1 MLRPLTPHEQRRGF
15 AIAVAACTL
24 VAVLGLVSPHALER
38 VAIGSVAFVLRWLD
52 WFYLGTIGA
61 FVLLCVWLAFGRHG
75 KRRLGDEPPEFS
87 RFGWFAMLFAAGM
100 GSGLMFW
107 GVAEPITHYTAP
119 PVAAP
124 RSLAAARHAL
134 VLSDFHWGLHAWA
147 IYCIAALV
155 LAWFRF
161 RHGGEYVPGAPLRIA
176 FRGRWVE
183 PVARASDV
191 IGLLAVAFGVAGSM
205 GMGVLQMTSGLA
217 IVLERPVA
225 GGFAFVI
232 LLALMCA
239 YMASAAGPIE
249 RGIQWLSTINILLAV
264 VLLVALFVMGP
275 TGTIVQELGASSVDY
290 VVELFALTLLLEPWN
305 DLGAWLHEW
314 TLGYMIWWI
323 AWAPFVGVFVAR
335 ISRGRSI
342 REFVAGVVF
351 VPSVVSLVWFAVLGC
366 TAIELERAGT
376 GLSALVGD
384 DVTRVLFVV
393 LAQLDWPSGFPFSQ
407 VTSWLALV
415 LVFVFL
421 VTSVDSATYVLGMIT
436 SGGASKPP
444 LSHKLAWGVTM
455 GVVAAALVASRHV
468 GVIKAVAIL
477 GAIPFT
483 LVLLLQTIA
492 FLRVLAREP
501 RP

>member
-1 MLRPLTPHEQRRGF
+1 MT
-15 AIAVAACTL
+15 
-24 VAVLGLVSPHALER
+24 GLVWPVALER
-38 VAIGSVAFVLRWLD
+38 AALGSIAFVLRWLD
-52 WFYLGTIGA
+52 WFYLGTVGA
-61 FVLLCVWLAFGRHG
+61 FVVLSFWLALGRHG
-75 KRRLGDEPPEFS
+75 KRTLGDDPPEFS
-87 RFGWFAMLFAAGM
+87 RFGWWAMLFAAGM

-107 GVAEPITHYTAP
+107 GVAEPITHYASP
-119 PVAAP
+119 PVAEP
-124 RSLAAARHAL
+124 QTSAAARHAL

-155 LAWFRF
+155 LAWFKF
-161 RHGGEYVPGAPLRIA
+161 RHGAEYVPGAPLRIA

-191 IGLLAVAFGVAGSM
+191 VGLLAVAFGVAGAM
-205 GMGVLQMTSGLA
+205 GMGVLQMSSGLA
-217 IVLERPVA
+217 IVLDRPLAPSIAYAV
-225 GGFAFVI
+225 
-232 LLALMCA
+232 LLALACA
-239 YMASAAGPIE
+239 YMASALGPIE
-249 RGIQWLSTINILLAV
+249 RGIQWLSSINVVLAV
-264 VLLVALFVMGP
+264 IFVGTLFVVGP
-275 TGTIVQELGASSVDY
+275 TGVIVRELGASSVDY
-290 VVELFALTLLLEPWN
+290 VVELFALTFLLEPWD
-305 DLGAWLHEW
+305 DLGVWLHEW

-351 VPSVVSLVWFAVLGC
+351 VPSIVSLVWFAVLGC
-366 TAIELERAGT
+366 TAIDLERSGT
-376 GLSALVGD
+376 DLASLVGTD
-384 DVTRVLFVV
+384 ITRVLFVV
-393 LAQLDWPSGFPFSQ
+393 LGALPAAS
-407 VTSWLALV
+407 VMSWLALV

-444 LSHKLAWGVTM
+444 QSHKIAWGITM
-455 GVVAAALVASRHV
+455 AVVAAALVASRHV

-483 LVLLLQTIA
+483 LVLLLQTVA

-501 RP
+501 SVTAEPRTRPRP

>member
-1 MLRPLTPHEQRRGF
+1 VVSPFEQHRGF
-15 AIAVAACTL
+15 AIAVAACAC
-24 VAVLGLVSPHALER
+24 VAVVGLVWPEALER
-38 VAIGSVAFVLRWLD
+38 IAIGTVAFVLRWLD
-52 WFYLGTIGA
+52 WFYLGTVGV
-61 FVLLCVWLAFGRHG
+61 FVLLSIWLALGRHG

-87 RFGWFAMLFAAGM
+87 RFGWWAMLFAAGM

-161 RHGGEYVPGAPLRIA
+161 RHAADYVPGAPLRIA

-191 IGLLAVAFGVAGSM
+191 VGLLAIAFGVAGAM
-205 GMGVLQMTSGLA
+205 GMGILQMTSGLA
-217 IVLERPVA
+217 IVLERPLGTGVA
-225 GGFAFVI
+225 FAI
-232 LLALMCA
+232 LFALTGA
-239 YMASAAGPIE
+239 YMASAASPIE
-249 RGIQWLSTINILLAV
+249 RGIQWLSTTNV
-264 VLLVALFVMGP
+264 VLATAFVIVLFVMGP
-275 TGTIVQELGASSVDY
+275 TEIIVRELGASSVDY

-305 DLGAWLHEW
+305 DLGAWVHEW

-351 VPSVVSLVWFAVLGC
+351 VPSIVSLVWFAVLGC

-376 GLSALVGD
+376 GLAALVGT

-393 LAQLDWPSGFPFSQ
+393 LDQLPWGSAWAQA
-407 VTSWLALV
+407 TSWLALV

-436 SGGASKPP
+436 SGGASNPP
-444 LSHKLAWGVTM
+444 LSHKLAWGITM
-455 GVVAAALVASRHV
+455 AVVAAALVASRHI

-483 LVLLLQTIA
+483 LVLLLQTAA

-501 RP
+501 RQ

>member
-1 MLRPLTPHEQRRGF
+1 MANERGHRGF

-24 VAVLGLVSPHALER
+24 VAVVGLVWPDVLER
-38 VAIGSVAFVLRWLD
+38 ASIGVVAFVLRWLD
-52 WFYLGTIGA
+52 WFYLAVVGL
-61 FVLLCVWLAFGRHG
+61 FVVLSVWLAIGRHG
-75 KRRLGDEPPEFS
+75 KRTLGDDPPEFS
-87 RFGWFAMLFAAGM
+87 RFGWWAMLFAAGM

-119 PVAAP
+119 PVASP

-161 RHGGEYVPGAPLRIA
+161 RHDAPYVPGAPLRVA

-191 IGLLAVAFGVAGSM
+191 IGLLAVAFGVAGAM
-205 GMGVLQMTSGLA
+205 GMGVLQMKSGLG
-217 IVLERPVA
+217 IVLGRTFEGTTVA
-225 GGFAFVI
+225 FAI
-232 LLALMCA
+232 LLALACA
-239 YMASAAGPIE
+239 YMASASGPIE
-249 RGIQWLSTINILLAV
+249 RGIQWLSTINVVLAV
-264 VLLVALFVMGP
+264 AFVLGLFAMGP
-275 TGTIVQELGASSVDY
+275 TAIIVRELAASSVDY
-290 VVELFALTLLLEPWN
+290 VRELFALTLLLEPWN
-305 DLGAWLHEW
+305 DLGAWVHEW
-314 TLGYMIWWI
+314 TLGYMIWWV

-351 VPSVVSLVWFAVLGC
+351 VPTLVSLVWFAVLGC
-366 TAIELERAGT
+366 TAIELERSGT
-376 GLSALVGD
+376 ELAPLLQT

-393 LAQLDWPSGFPFSQ
+393 LAALPWSQLF
-407 VTSWLALV
+407 SWLALV

-421 VTSVDSATYVLGMIT
+421 VTSVDSATYVLAMIT

-444 LSHKLAWGVTM
+444 LGQKIAWGVTM
-455 GVVAAALVASRHV
+455 AAVAAALVAARHV

-483 LVLLLQTIA
+483 VVLLLQTVA
-492 FLRVLAREP
+492 FLRVLHRA
-501 RP
+501 